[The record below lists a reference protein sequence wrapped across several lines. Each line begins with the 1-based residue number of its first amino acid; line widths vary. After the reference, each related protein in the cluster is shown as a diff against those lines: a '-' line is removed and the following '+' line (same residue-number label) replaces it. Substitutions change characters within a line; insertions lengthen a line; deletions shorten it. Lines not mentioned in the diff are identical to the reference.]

1 MYGIV
6 LRIKE
11 ELDGLKKEDVIDL
24 MDHLEGDEG
33 YPVEFHA
40 EKFEYTAMGF
50 ISKEASEKLDHD
62 YTGLAAYIKDL
73 MDNPMSNFFSG
84 YEYNEIQIYI
94 CRQYKRIRLH
104 DFYDYDFEKSHNGG
118 CYSYHTQ
125 YERLPDG
132 KYKISYA
139 TSSDFKYCSINGSF
153 CNESDCESCDWHR
166 QGHEIITEEDMM
178 KELIKFGANVLSWPD
193 KYEIECEYE

>member
-24 MDHLEGDEG
+24 MDHLKGGEG

-40 EKFEYTAMGF
+40 ERFEYTAMGF

-62 YTGLAAYIKDL
+62 YTGLASYIKDL
-73 MDNPMSNFFSG
+73 IDNQMLHFFSE
-84 YEYNEIQIYI
+84 YEYNEIEIYI
-94 CRQYKRIRLH
+94 HRRYKCVRLH
-104 DFYDYDFEKSHNGG
+104 DFDDYDYDKCRNGG

-139 TSSDFKYCSINGSF
+139 TSSDFPYCSISGLF
-153 CNESDCESCDWHR
+153 CNESTCENCDWNRH
-166 QGHEIITEEDMM
+166 GHEVVTEEEMM
-178 KELIKFGANVLSWPD
+178 KELIAFGAQALSWPD